1 MRAMKILSILLVA
14 ALIVSCFYPW
24 VIIESRQITISGFES
39 DIPNYGKPGL
49 FHVVISFFYLVF
61 LLIGK
66 AWSTR
71 TAFFISALNIAW
83 ALRNFVAISAC
94 SGGICPSKQPA
105 LYILLASSV
114 LLTVCTLFVH
124 KEKPD

>member
-1 MRAMKILSILLVA
+1 MKILSILLLAV
-14 ALIVSCFYPW
+14 LIGSCFYPW
-24 VIIESRQITISGFES
+24 VIIESRQITISGFVS

-49 FHVVISFFYLVF
+49 FHVIISFFYLLF

-71 TAFFISALNIAW
+71 AAFFISALNIAW

-105 LYILLASSV
+105 LYILLASSI
-114 LLTVCTLFVH
+114 LLTICTLFVH
-124 KEKPD
+124 KENPD

>member
-1 MRAMKILSILLVA
+1 MRVMKILSILLLAV
-14 ALIVSCFYPW
+14 LIGSCFYPW
-24 VIIESRQITISGFES
+24 VIIESRQITISGFVS

-49 FHVVISFFYLVF
+49 FHVIISFFYLLF

-71 TAFFISALNIAW
+71 AAFFISALNIAW

-105 LYILLASSV
+105 LYILLASSI
-114 LLTVCTLFVH
+114 LLTICTLFVH
-124 KEKPD
+124 KENPD